1 RSRRGARMGNTR
13 RLLDLLRAPR
23 VAMGVERSLRAR
35 ILWTSNDAAQRSQ
48 PGLHSMRAYVLTTG
62 IVFGLLALAHLW
74 RIAAEGLHLL
84 TSPLWVGITVG
95 AGALSVWAWR
105 LLRQSRPT

>member
-1 RSRRGARMGNTR
+1 
-13 RLLDLLRAPR
+13 
-23 VAMGVERSLRAR
+23 
-35 ILWTSNDAAQRSQ
+35 
-48 PGLHSMRAYVLTTG
+48 MRAYVLTTG
-62 IVFGLLALAHLW
+62 IVFGLLTLAHLW

-105 LLRQSRPT
+105 LLRQSWST